1 MTATQEVQTVGEA
14 AVEESEITSTIP
26 PVTVIPS
33 TGTPGTVTLTLIQAV
48 TEALRG
54 ELRRDSRVVVFGED
68 VGARGGVFL
77 ATAGL
82 QAEFGE
88 RRVFDTPLSEAA
100 IVGAAVGMAM
110 RGLRPVAEI
119 QFADYIGPGFD
130 QLTSQAAKLR
140 YRSGGQFTCPLV
152 VRTPSGGGVKG
163 GHHHSQSPEAYY
175 CHTPGLKVVMPSTP
189 YDAMGLLRAAIR
201 GEDPVMFFEPKRLY
215 RAAKGEV
222 PTADYVVE
230 LGRAAVRQEGTDI
243 SLIGYGGVMPDVQ
256 KAAEALSAEGVSA
269 EVIDLRSLVPWDRET
284 VLASVAKTGR
294 AVLVSEAP
302 RTGNFMGE
310 VASTLQEE
318 AFDSLLA
325 PVIQVAGFDTPY
337 PYVQDRIYLP
347 GAGRIL
353 NAAVRALN
361 Y

>member
-1 MTATQEVQTVGEA
+1 MQTAGKTA
-14 AVEESEITSTIP
+14 AAAP
-26 PVTVIPS
+26 PA
-33 TGTPGTVTLTLIQAV
+33 TVTLTLIQAV

-88 RRVFDTPLSEAA
+88 RRVFDTPLSEGA
-100 IVGAAVGMAM
+100 IVGAAVGMAV

-140 YRSGGQFTCPLV
+140 YRSGGQFTCPMV
-152 VRTPSGGGVKG
+152 IRTPSGGGVKG

-189 YDAMGLLRAAIR
+189 YDALGMLRAAIR

-230 LGRAAVRQEGTDI
+230 LGRAAVRQVGTDI

-256 KAAEALSAEGVSA
+256 KAAEALAAEGVSA
-269 EVIDLRSLVPWDRET
+269 EVIDLRSLVPWDREL

-302 RTGNFMGE
+302 RIGNFMGE
-310 VASTLQEE
+310 VASTIGEE

-337 PYVQDRIYLP
+337 PYVQDRVYLP

-353 NAAVRALN
+353 NAAVKALN

>member
-1 MTATQEVQTVGEA
+1 MTATEEKRADGVQPSAGESVQT
-14 AVEESEITSTIP
+14 ESGP
-26 PVTVIPS
+26 PA
-33 TGTPGTVTLTLIQAV
+33 TVTMTLIQAV
-48 TEALRG
+48 NEGMRG
-54 ELRRDSRVVVFGED
+54 ELRRDPRVLVFGED

-82 QAEFGE
+82 QIEFGE
-88 RRVFDTPLSEAA
+88 RRVFDTPLSEGA
-100 IVGAAVGMAM
+100 IVGAAVGMAV
-110 RGLRPVAEI
+110 RGLRPIAEI

-140 YRSGGQFTCPLV
+140 YRSGGQFSCPLV
-152 VRTPSGGGVKG
+152 IRTPSGGGVKG

-189 YDAMGLLRAAIR
+189 YDALGLLRAAVR

-222 PTADYVVE
+222 PTADYVVK
-230 LGRAAVRQEGTDI
+230 LGRAAVRQQGTDI
-243 SLIGYGGVMPDVQ
+243 SLIGYGGVMPDLQ
-256 KAAEALSAEGVSA
+256 KAADALAAEGVSA
-269 EVIDLRSLVPWDRET
+269 EVIDLRSLVPWDREA
-284 VLASVAKTGR
+284 VMASAAKTGR
-294 AVLVSEAP
+294 VVLVSEAP
-302 RTGNFMGE
+302 RIGNFMGE
-310 VASTLQEE
+310 VASSIQEE
-318 AFDSLLA
+318 VFDSLLA
-325 PVIQVAGFDTPY
+325 PVLQVAGFDTPY

-353 NAAVRALN
+353 NAAVRTLN

>member
-1 MTATQEVQTVGEA
+1 MSA
-14 AVEESEITSTIP
+14 ASVAAP
-26 PVTVIPS
+26 AAAPA
-33 TGTPGTVTLTLIQAV
+33 TVTLTLIQAV

-54 ELRRDSRVVVFGED
+54 ELRRDNRVMVFGED

-88 RRVFDTPLSEAA
+88 RRVFDTPLSEGA
-100 IVGAAVGMAM
+100 IVGAAVGMAV

-140 YRSGGQFTCPLV
+140 YRSGGQFTCPMV

-230 LGRAAVRQEGTDI
+230 LGRAAVRQEGNDI

-256 KAAEALSAEGVSA
+256 KAAEALAAEGVSA
-269 EVIDLRSLVPWDRET
+269 EVIDLRSLVPWDREA

-302 RTGNFMGE
+302 RIGNFMGE
-310 VASTLQEE
+310 VASVIGEE
-318 AFDSLLA
+318 VFDSLLA

-337 PYVQDRIYLP
+337 PYVQDRVYLP

>member
-1 MTATQEVQTVGEA
+1 MTATQERQGGGAEA
-14 AVEESEITSTIP
+14 GSTAP
-26 PVTVIPS
+26 AHPV
-33 TGTPGTVTLTLIQAV
+33 LTLIQAV
-48 TEALRG
+48 TEAMRG
-54 ELRRDSRVVVFGED
+54 ELARDERVVVFGED

-82 QAEFGE
+82 QAEFGV

-100 IVGAAVGMAM
+100 IVGAAVGMAV
-110 RGLRPVAEI
+110 RGLRPIAEI

-130 QLTSQAAKLR
+130 QLASQAAKLR
-140 YRSGGQFTCPLV
+140 YRSGGQFSCPLV
-152 VRTPSGGGVKG
+152 IRTPSGGGVKG

-189 YDAMGLLRAAIR
+189 YDAAGLLRAASR
-201 GEDPVMFFEPKRLY
+201 GDDPVMFFEPKRLY

-222 PTADYVVE
+222 PTLDYTVE
-230 LGRAAVRQEGTDI
+230 LGRAAVRRVGSDL

-256 KAAEALSAEGVSA
+256 HAAEALAEQGVSA
-269 EVIDLRSLVPWDRET
+269 EVIDLRSLVPWDREA
-284 VLASVAKTGR
+284 VMASVAKTGR

-302 RTGNFMGE
+302 RIGNFMGE
-310 VASTLQEE
+310 VASAVGEE
-318 AFDSLLA
+318 VFDSLLA
-325 PVIQVAGFDTPY
+325 PVLQVAGFDTPY

-347 GAGRIL
+347 GPARIVR
-353 NAAVRALN
+353 AAVRALN

>member
-1 MTATQEVQTVGEA
+1 MQPQTQDSPAATVN
-14 AVEESEITSTIP
+14 
-26 PVTVIPS
+26 
-33 TGTPGTVTLTLIQAV
+33 LTLIQAV
-48 TEALRG
+48 TEAMRG
-54 ELRRDSRVVVFGED
+54 ELRRDPRVLVFGED

-100 IVGAAVGMAM
+100 IVGAAVGMAV
-110 RGLRPVAEI
+110 RGLRPIAEI
-119 QFADYIGPGFD
+119 QFADYIGPAFD

-140 YRSGGQFTCPLV
+140 YRSGGQFSCPLV
-152 VRTPSGGGVKG
+152 IRTPSGGGVKG
-163 GHHHSQSPEAYY
+163 GHHHSQSPEAHY

-189 YDAMGLLRAAIR
+189 YDAMGLLRAAVR

-215 RAAKGEV
+215 RAARGEV
-222 PTADYVVE
+222 PTADYLVE
-230 LGRAAVRQEGTDI
+230 LGRAAIRQEGSDL
-243 SLIGYGGVMPDVQ
+243 SLIGYGGVMPDLQ
-256 KAAEALSAEGVSA
+256 KAAEALAAEGVGA

-284 VLASVAKTGR
+284 VLASAAKTGR
-294 AVLVSEAP
+294 VVLVSEAP
-302 RTGNFMGE
+302 RIGNFMGE
-310 VASTLQEE
+310 VASAIGEE
-318 AFDSLLA
+318 VFGSLLA

-353 NAAVRALN
+353 NAAVKALN